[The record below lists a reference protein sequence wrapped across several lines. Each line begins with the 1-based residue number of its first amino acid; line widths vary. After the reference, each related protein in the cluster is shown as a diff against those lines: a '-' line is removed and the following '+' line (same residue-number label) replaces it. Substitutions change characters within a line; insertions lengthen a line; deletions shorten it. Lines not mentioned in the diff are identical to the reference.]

1 MNYLFVLLR
10 DWRGLAELI
19 GSDILTIQNFE
30 NHSDPFMALFH
41 HSLKNLT
48 VHEVVTILE
57 KMDRHDIIDDTQ
69 SLLGKYFTTFA

>member
-1 MNYLFVLLR
+1 
-10 DWRGLAELI
+10 
-19 GSDILTIQNFE
+19 
-30 NHSDPFMALFH
+30 MALFH

-69 SLLGKYFTTFA
+69 SLLGKYFTTFAWLLICYNLKFWHPLQKEIWMYRMNAVIQV